1 MNFAIW
7 YLLFIVLFAA
17 YYQRRRRMRQIVH
30 KHMMNKRKGV
40 SNMNE
45 LIKAYIG
52 KDVIISTG
60 FTSVD
65 GILVKVE
72 DNWAQLET
80 KSGIK
85 TVNLEYVSVVQEY
98 PCKKNGKKSSVRA
111 LFGE

>member
-1 MNFAIW
+1 MDFAIW
-7 YLLFIVLFAA
+7 YLLFIVLFAS
-17 YYQRRRRMRQIVH
+17 YYQRRRRIRQILH

-65 GILVKVE
+65 GTLVKVE

-80 KSGIK
+80 KAGIK

-98 PCKKNGKKSSVRA
+98 PRKKNGKKSSVRA
-111 LFGE
+111 LFG